1 MPIDELAPAPNDL
14 SAVLSPAW
22 LSQALQ
28 GAFPGV
34 VVGTADVVQSLE
46 STARKVRF
54 RVSYKETA
62 DHAVPTAFCVKGYF
76 NPEYVQ
82 FGYTGIHEVNFY
94 ERMAARVPIQVP
106 TARYTGIDPE
116 SQHGLVLMDDIVARG
131 GEFFDQLSWYDTA
144 TVRTSVTELAGL
156 HARFWEDTLA
166 GEGWLAPKIR
176 KFPGYIHDEVLDELL
191 RGPRAEGFPD
201 SMRDAAR
208 LKAGMFALADR
219 YAAKPRTLLHA
230 DLHLGNLYRSADG
243 RMGFIDWQ
251 NYEFGHWSM
260 DVAYHLT
267 TALRPSVRAE
277 NERSLLEYY
286 LEQLAER
293 GGPVLTL
300 HEAWE
305 DYRAALLYGYFL
317 WGITRRVEP
326 RITEELT
333 QRLGQAVLD
342 HDSLEVLGV

>member
-14 SAVLSPAW
+14 SEVLSPAW
-22 LSQALQ
+22 LSRALQ

-34 VVGTADVVQSLE
+34 IVGNIEVVESLE

-54 RVSYKETA
+54 TVRYTDTGGQDA
-62 DHAVPTAFCVKGYF
+62 PTAFCVKGYF

-82 FGYTGIHEVNFY
+82 FGSTGIHEVHFY
-94 ERMAARVPIQVP
+94 DRLAGRVPIQVP

-116 SQHGLVLMDDIVARG
+116 SRHGLVLMDDIVARG
-131 GEFFDQLSWYDTA
+131 GEFFDQLGWYDST

-156 HARFWEDTLA
+156 HARFWEDMLA
-166 GEGWLAPKIR
+166 DEEWLAPKIR
-176 KFPGYIHDEVLDELL
+176 RFPGYISDEVLDDLL
-191 RGPRAEGFPD
+191 RGPRAEGLPD

-219 YAAKPRTLLHA
+219 YAGKPRTLLHA

-243 RMGFIDWQ
+243 RIGFIDWQ

-260 DVAYHLT
+260 DVAYHLG

-277 NERSLLEYY
+277 SERSLLEYY

-293 GGPVLTL
+293 GGPVLAR

-317 WGITRRVEP
+317 WGMTRRVEP
-326 RITEELT
+326 HITEQLT
-333 QRLGQAVLD
+333 QRLGRAVLD

>member
-1 MPIDELAPAPNDL
+1 MPINELTPAPNDL
-14 SAVLSPAW
+14 AEVLSPHW
-22 LSQALQ
+22 LTAALQ

-34 VVGTADVVQSLE
+34 VVGSLHEVDSLE

-54 RVSYKETA
+54 SVSYDDTA
-62 DHAVPTAFCVKGYF
+62 DRNPPRAFCVKGYF

-94 ERMAARVPIQVP
+94 DRLAACVPIQVP
-106 TARYTGIDPE
+106 VARYTGIDPK
-116 SQHGLVLMDDIVARG
+116 SQHGLVLMDDIIAAG
-131 GEFFDQLSWYDTA
+131 GEFFDQLSWYDSVTA
-144 TVRTSVTELAGL
+144 RTSLTELAGL
-156 HARFWEDTLA
+156 HARFWGDALA
-166 GEGWLAPKIR
+166 DAEWLAPKIR
-176 KFPGYIHDEVLDELL
+176 KFPGYISDEILNDLL
-191 RGPRAEGFPD
+191 RGPRAEGFPE

-219 YAAKPRTLLHA
+219 YANKPRTLLHA

-243 RMGFIDWQ
+243 RIGFIDWQ

-260 DVAYHLT
+260 DVAYHLS
-267 TALRPSVRAE
+267 TALEPSVRAE
-277 NERSLLEYY
+277 SERSLLEYY
-286 LEQLAER
+286 LAELAEQ
-293 GGPVLTL
+293 GGPVMTL
-300 HEAWE
+300 DEAWE

-333 QRLGQAVLD
+333 QRLGHAVRD
-342 HDSLEVLGV
+342 HGSLEVLGV

>member
-1 MPIDELAPAPNDL
+1 MSINELAPAPNDL
-14 SAVLSPAW
+14 VEVLSPSW
-22 LSQALQ
+22 LSHALQ

-34 VVGTADVVQSLE
+34 VVGSVDEVQSLE

-54 RVSYKETA
+54 EVVYDETA
-62 DHAVPTAFCVKGYF
+62 DHDPPTAFCVKGYF

-94 ERMAARVPIQVP
+94 ERLAARVPIQVP
-106 TARYTGIDPE
+106 TARYAGIDPE
-116 SQHGLVLMDDIVARG
+116 SQHGLVLMDDIVAGG

>member
-14 SAVLSPAW
+14 SEVLSPAW
-22 LSQALQ
+22 LSRALQ

-34 VVGTADVVQSLE
+34 IVGNVDEVESLE
-46 STARKVRF
+46 STARKVRIS
-54 RVSYKETA
+54 VSYDETA
-62 DHAVPTAFCVKGYF
+62 GHAAPTAFCVKGYF

-82 FGYTGIHEVNFY
+82 FGSTGIHEVHFY
-94 ERMAARVPIQVP
+94 DRLAGRVPIQVP

-116 SQHGLVLMDDIVARG
+116 SRHGLVLMDDIVARG
-131 GEFFDQLSWYDTA
+131 GEFFDQLGWYDSI

-156 HARFWEDTLA
+156 HARFWEDMLA
-166 GEGWLAPKIR
+166 DEEWLAPKIR
-176 KFPGYIHDEVLDELL
+176 RFPGYINDEVLDDLL

-219 YAAKPRTLLHA
+219 YAGKPRTLLHA

-243 RMGFIDWQ
+243 RIGFIDWQ

-260 DVAYHLT
+260 DVAYHLG

-277 NERSLLEYY
+277 SERSVLEYY
-286 LEQLAER
+286 LQQLAER
-293 GGPVLTL
+293 GGPVLARD
-300 HEAWE
+300 EAWE

-317 WGITRRVEP
+317 WGMTRRVEP

-333 QRLGQAVLD
+333 QRLGRAVLD

>member
-14 SAVLSPAW
+14 SEVLSPAW
-22 LSQALQ
+22 LSRALQ

-34 VVGTADVVQSLE
+34 MVGHVEVVESLE

-54 RVSYKETA
+54 TVRYTDTGGQDA
-62 DHAVPTAFCVKGYF
+62 PTAFCVKGYF

-82 FGYTGIHEVNFY
+82 FGSTGIHEVHFY
-94 ERMAARVPIQVP
+94 DRLAGRVPIQVP
-106 TARYTGIDPE
+106 TARYTGVDPE
-116 SQHGLVLMDDIVARG
+116 SRHGLVLMDDIVARG
-131 GEFFDQLSWYDTA
+131 GEFFDQLGWYDST

-156 HARFWEDTLA
+156 HARFWEDMLA
-166 GEGWLAPKIR
+166 DEEWLAPKIR
-176 KFPGYIHDEVLDELL
+176 RFPGYISDEVLDDLL
-191 RGPRAEGFPD
+191 RGPRAEGLPD

-219 YAAKPRTLLHA
+219 YAGQPRTLLHA

-243 RMGFIDWQ
+243 RIGFIDWQ

-260 DVAYHLT
+260 DVAYHLG

-277 NERSLLEYY
+277 SERSLLEYY

-293 GGPVLTL
+293 GGPVLAR

-317 WGITRRVEP
+317 WGMTRRVEP
-326 RITEELT
+326 HITEELT
-333 QRLGQAVLD
+333 QRLGRAVLD

>member
-1 MPIDELAPAPNDL
+1 MSINELAPAPNDL
-14 SAVLSPAW
+14 VEVLSPSW
-22 LSQALQ
+22 LSHALQ

-34 VVGTADVVQSLE
+34 VVGSVDEVQSLE

-54 RVSYKETA
+54 EVVYDETA
-62 DHAVPTAFCVKGYF
+62 DHDPPTAFCVKGYF

-82 FGYTGIHEVNFY
+82 FGITGIHEVHFY
-94 ERMAARVPIQVP
+94 DRLAGRVPIQVP
-106 TARYTGIDPE
+106 LARYTGIDPG
-116 SQHGLVLMDDIVARG
+116 SQHGLVLMEDIVAGG
-131 GEFFDQLSWYDTA
+131 GEFFDQLSWYDSATA
-144 TVRTSVTELAGL
+144 RTSVTELAGL
-156 HARFWEDTLA
+156 HARFWGDVLA
-166 GEGWLAPKIR
+166 DEEWLAPKIR
-176 KFPGYIHDEVLDELL
+176 KFPGYISDEILNDLL
-191 RGPRAEGFPD
+191 RGPRAEGFPE

-219 YAAKPRTLLHA
+219 FAGKPRTLLHA

-243 RMGFIDWQ
+243 RIGFIDWQ

-267 TALRPSVRAE
+267 TILQPSVRAE
-277 NERSLLEYY
+277 SERALLEYY
-286 LEQLAER
+286 LQQLAEQ
-293 GGPVLTL
+293 GGPPMTL
-300 HEAWE
+300 DEAWE

-333 QRLGQAVLD
+333 QRLGRAVLD
-342 HDSLEVLGV
+342 HDSLEALGV